1 MQRPTNVRSLINNTD
16 IYDKYQ
22 NTFKKNNKYSEIQF
36 DEIPLKKSVKN
47 IEEQYE
53 TLDEVDILVNKYSI
67 LVKEIKSIRGRLYSL
82 GIDPEKYLNI

>member
-16 IYDKYQ
+16 LYDTYQ

-36 DEIPLKKSVKN
+36 DEIPLKKLIKN
-47 IEEQYE
+47 TEEQYE

-67 LVKEIKSIRGRLYSL
+67 LIKEIKSIRGRLYSL